1 MKLPST
7 QTIMT
12 ALFQVA
18 IIAGGITAG
27 NWLTKKVVK

>member
-1 MKLPST
+1 MKLPSA
-7 QTIMT
+7 QSIVS